1 MTEPLQIAFAGSPID
16 RADHVRTNPD
26 LLAAAYTP
34 AARLLLL
41 DGYDPVPDPS
51 GGLAWGSLA
60 DADPGA
66 SRVSLIHLGRCRRS
80 G

>member
-60 DADPGA
+60 DADPA
-66 SRVSLIHLGRCRRS
+66 AELVFLGLHD
-80 G
+80 